1 MRTKLELEPL
11 VVPGSSGGRI
21 LRLLLAGACRF
32 DCPDC
37 PMSAWRRFEGSR
49 APLERQARAF
59 VDGWRRGS
67 CDGLFV
73 TAGIPGSPVEGAE
86 TLLRFLRILRQALGF
101 RGYVHVKAIVG
112 CTTRQAEGLLFLA
125 DRVSWTPEPRCGQAL
140 RSLLHPWQSLK
151 SLSSVQPAQA
161 VADASQGT
169 ASGPAA
175 FGAFLLA
182 VRRRCAASAQVGPSP
197 VPEPPGTA
205 AEASQLALF
214 GGNRT
219 ARRSPG
225 RAGERAGRGERATAT
240 PSMVES
246 MVPVWRRASL
256 QHRLPS

>member
-1 MRTKLELEPL
+1 M
-11 VVPGSSGGRI
+11 
-21 LRLLLAGACRF
+21 A
-32 DCPDC
+32 
-37 PMSAWRRFEGSR
+37 AWRQFDGAR

-59 VDGWRRGS
+59 LAGWRRGA

-86 TLLRFLRILRQALGF
+86 RLLQFLRILRQTLGF
-101 RGYVHVKAIVG
+101 RGYVHVKAVVG

-140 RSLLHPWQSLK
+140 HS
-151 SLSSVQPAQA
+151 AQA
-161 VADASQGT
+161 LPGADSRFEAGGI
-169 ASGPAA
+169 ADGSGSRA

-182 VRRRCAASAQVGPSP
+182 VRRRCAATVQAGPSP
-197 VPEPPGTA
+197 FQESTGRPVQAPPGGS
-205 AEASQLALF
+205 AEASQMALF
-214 GGNRT
+214 GGRRA
-219 ARRSPG
+219 ARRRPEK
-225 RAGERAGRGERATAT
+225 AGEPAGRGERAIAT

>member
-1 MRTKLELEPL
+1 MRTKLAYEPL
-11 VVPGSSGGRI
+11 VVPGNSGGRI

-32 DCPDC
+32 SCPDC
-37 PMSAWRRFEGSR
+37 PMAPWRQFEGTR

-59 VDGWRRGS
+59 LAGWRRGA

-73 TAGIPGSPVEGAE
+73 TAGIPGSPAEGAE
-86 TLLRFLRILRQALGF
+86 RLLQFLRILRQTLGF
-101 RGYVHVKAIVG
+101 RGYVHVKAVVG

-140 RSLLHPWQSLK
+140 
-151 SLSSVQPAQA
+151 LSAEALQGATSRH
-161 VADASQGT
+161 DAAGNLDG
-169 ASGPAA
+169 SGSRA

-182 VRRRCAASAQVGPSP
+182 VRRRCAATVQGGAAASQESIGRP
-197 VPEPPGTA
+197 VPVAAGGP

-214 GGNRT
+214 GSRRG
-219 ARRSPG
+219 ARRRPEKASEP
-225 RAGERAGRGERATAT
+225 AGRGERATAT

>member
-1 MRTKLELEPL
+1 MRTKLAYEPL
-11 VVPGSSGGRI
+11 VVPGNSGGRI

-32 DCPDC
+32 SCPDC
-37 PMSAWRRFEGSR
+37 PMAAWRQFEGTR

-59 VDGWRRGS
+59 LAGWRRGA

-86 TLLRFLRILRQALGF
+86 RLLQFLRILRQTLGF
-101 RGYVHVKAIVG
+101 RGYVHVKAVVG

-140 RSLLHPWQSLK
+140 QS
-151 SLSSVQPAQA
+151 AQA
-161 VADASQGT
+161 LPEANGRYEGDG
-169 ASGPAA
+169 SGSRA

-182 VRRRCAASAQVGPSP
+182 VRRRCAATVQGVTATPQESTGRPVSVPAGGP
-197 VPEPPGTA
+197 

-214 GGNRT
+214 GSRK
-219 ARRSPG
+219 ASRR
-225 RAGERAGRGERATAT
+225 RAGKGGEPAGRGERAIAT